1 VYPVRH
7 RGHRRGGY
15 AAERAADVQVAQA
28 ASRASDDGQVERPGR
43 RHWLADVRAADAAW
57 NATWQSGLVM
67 VSQSLDTIGRV
78 VATGVGGNQG
88 PNHVPGVVITG
99 VVIGILL
106 MWAAIRAMFG
116 KRK

>member
-1 VYPVRH
+1 
-7 RGHRRGGY
+7 
-15 AAERAADVQVAQA
+15 
-28 ASRASDDGQVERPGR
+28 
-43 RHWLADVRAADAAW
+43 
-57 NATWQSGLVM
+57 M
-67 VSQSLDTIGRV
+67 VSQSLHMLGF

-88 PNHVPGVVITG
+88 PNHVPGVVLTG